1 MRTTNKITLSA
12 LVGASLI
19 TTLAGCS
26 STATADPGGA
36 ATDQATGGSSSD
48 SSTDSSTSSASF
60 KDGSYTESAS
70 YQSPGGTQKLTV
82 KLTLA
87 SGVVTDLTVT
97 SGANDPT
104 AKQYQTQFI
113 GGINA
118 EVVGKKIDS
127 LKVSRV
133 AGSSLT
139 SIGFN
144 EAIAAIEKDA
154 SA

>member
-1 MRTTNKITLSA
+1 MRPNHKIALSA
-12 LVGASLI
+12 LAGVSLM
-19 TTLAGCS
+19 TALAGCS
-26 STATADPGGA
+26 ATAT
-36 ATDQATGGSSSD
+36 GSGSSTSDDSSNTSSD
-48 SSTDSSTSSASF
+48 STVDASSL
-60 KDGSYTESAS
+60 KDGSYTESAT
-70 YQSPGGTQKLTV
+70 YQSPGGTQKVTV
-82 KLTLA
+82 KATLA

-97 SGANDPT
+97 TDASDPT

-113 GGINA
+113 NGINS
-118 EVVGKKIDS
+118 EVVGKKITS

>member
-1 MRTTNKITLSA
+1 MRTNHKIALSA
-12 LVGASLI
+12 LAGVSLM
-19 TTLAGCS
+19 TALAGCS
-26 STATADPGGA
+26 TTATDS
-36 ATDQATGGSSSD
+36 GSSTSDDSSNTSSD
-48 SSTDSSTSSASF
+48 STVDASSL
-60 KDGSYTESAS
+60 KDGSYTESAT
-70 YQSPGGTQKLTV
+70 YQSPGGTQKVTV
-82 KLTLA
+82 KATLA

-97 SGANDPT
+97 TDASDPT

-113 GGINA
+113 NGINS
-118 EVVGKKIDS
+118 EVVGKKITS

>member
-1 MRTTNKITLSA
+1 MRTSNKIALSA
-12 LVGASLI
+12 LAGASLI
-19 TTLAGCS
+19 TALAGCS
-26 STATADPGGA
+26 TTASTDSGASTTDDSSTAP
-36 ATDQATGGSSSD
+36 SD
-48 SSTDSSTSSASF
+48 SSTATL
-60 KDGSYTESAS
+60 KDGSYTETAS
-70 YQSPGGTQKLTV
+70 YQSPGGTQKVTV
-82 KLTLA
+82 KATLA
-87 SGVVTDLTVT
+87 SGVVTALTVT
-97 SGANDPT
+97 TDASDPT

-113 GGINA
+113 SGIDS
-118 EVVGKKIDS
+118 EVVGKKITS

>member
-1 MRTTNKITLSA
+1 MRITNKITLSA
-12 LVGASLI
+12 LAGASLV
-19 TTLAGCS
+19 TALAGCS
-26 STATADPGGA
+26 STASADPDDSSA
-36 ATDQATGGSSSD
+36 DQSSSAP
-48 SSTDSSTSSASF
+48 STDSSTSSNASY
-60 KDGSYTESAS
+60 KDGTYTETAS
-70 YQSPGGTQKLTV
+70 YQSPGGTQKVTV
-82 KLTLA
+82 KATLA

-104 AKQYQTQFI
+104 AKQYQSQFI
-113 GGINA
+113 GGIKS

>member
-1 MRTTNKITLSA
+1 MRTNHKIALSA
-12 LVGASLI
+12 LAGVSLM
-19 TTLAGCS
+19 TALAGCS
-26 STATADPGGA
+26 STAADTGA
-36 ATDQATGGSSSD
+36 STSNDSSNTSSD
-48 SSTDSSTSSASF
+48 STTDASTL
-60 KDGSYTESAS
+60 KDGTYTESAT
-70 YQSPGGTQKLTV
+70 YQSPGGTQKVTV
-82 KLTLA
+82 KATLA

-97 SGANDPT
+97 SDPSDPT

-113 GGINA
+113 SGINS
-118 EVVGKKIDS
+118 EVVGKKITS

>member
-1 MRTTNKITLSA
+1 MRITNKITLSA
-12 LVGASLI
+12 LAGASLV

-26 STATADPGGA
+26 ASAADP
-36 ATDQATGGSSSD
+36 ATSSD
-48 SSTDSSTSSASF
+48 DPSTTTTTTAPSASSGTGSF
-60 KDGSYTESAS
+60 KDGTYTESGS
-70 YQSPGGTQKLTV
+70 YQSPGGTQKVTV
-82 KLTLA
+82 KATLA
-87 SGVVTDLTVT
+87 GGVVTDLTVT

-104 AKQYQTQFI
+104 AKQYQSQFI